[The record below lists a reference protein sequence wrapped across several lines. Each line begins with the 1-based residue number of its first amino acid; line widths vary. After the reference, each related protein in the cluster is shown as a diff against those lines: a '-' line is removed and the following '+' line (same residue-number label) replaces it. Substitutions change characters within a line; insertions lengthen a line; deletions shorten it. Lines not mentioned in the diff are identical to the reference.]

1 MVVTKAEFRGLDT
14 ERILAVRESV
24 ANLQQLGRAY
34 RGKAHLIEEAQQ
46 PGRSRWKLLRRSK
59 SVPHLHGAAHELIAA
74 GAFHAVHAEIG
85 AADSHGVLGCP
96 RSGGIVFRRYET
108 MTRINGRGYRRS
120 KIDVAQPEHQ
130 VAGAKDDAVHL
141 IDRIEAVD
149 AANEFDVAGTPWRI
163 RPHALRVFANGK
175 LRGRIIPGKWKLN
188 HARRHREVVQV
199 RYAPLAF
206 LKRL

>member
-96 RSGGIVFRRYET
+96 RSGGIVFRRHQT
-108 MTRINGRGYRRS
+108 VARVHRRGYRRS
-120 KIDVAQPEHQ
+120 QIHVAQPEHQ
-130 VAGAKDDAVHL
+130 VAGAEDNAVNF
-141 IDRIEAVD
+141 IDGIEAID

-163 RPHALRVFANGK
+163 RPHALSVFANGK
-175 LRGRIIPGKWKLN
+175 LSGGIIPGKWEMN
-188 HARRHREVVQV
+188 HARRHREVVKV
-199 RYAPLAF
+199 GDAPLAI
-206 LKRL
+206 LERL